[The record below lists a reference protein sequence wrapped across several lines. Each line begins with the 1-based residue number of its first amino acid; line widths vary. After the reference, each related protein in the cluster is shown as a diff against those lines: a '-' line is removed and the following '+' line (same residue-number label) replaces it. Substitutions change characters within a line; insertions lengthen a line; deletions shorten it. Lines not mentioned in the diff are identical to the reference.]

1 MGKIFFFLIYEPT
14 VGGAFMEFQAILVLS
29 AHLDSRVAG
38 RIINSILQDFNLS
51 HIYSLT
57 WDDVLRL

>member
-29 AHLDSRVAG
+29 AQLDSRVAG
-38 RIINSILQDFNLS
+38 RIVNSIPSRLQPFTHLFP
-51 HIYSLT
+51 H
-57 WDDVLRL
+57 VG